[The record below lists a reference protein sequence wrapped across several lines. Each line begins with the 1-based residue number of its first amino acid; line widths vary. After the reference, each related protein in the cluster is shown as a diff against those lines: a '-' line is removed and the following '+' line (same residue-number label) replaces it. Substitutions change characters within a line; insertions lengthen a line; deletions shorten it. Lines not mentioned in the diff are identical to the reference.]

1 MRDPAVGGG
10 SRAACATRERRA
22 RDANAEQTRQLDEV
36 DILDF
41 VDRKKCDFGR
51 VWTSRDEPPHSLFV
65 PKASGI

>member
-1 MRDPAVGGG
+1 MP
-10 SRAACATRERRA
+10 
-22 RDANAEQTRQLDEV
+22 EQTRQLDEV

-65 PKASGI
+65 PKASGV